1 MHTWRPSL
9 LRISSQLGIMKRLVR
24 RLNQPMTATLIK
36 TAKSL
41 NITLDQDRIF
51 SAALLRLLPQ
61 LRQRNKGWF
70 HWSNAVRWCVMWK
83 ITNVVNVKRGQ
94 RTYFEENGTICS
106 PSVCFLILICIGK
119 KDITKRKKVTITS
132 RKNKNKTNKTN
143 KRKQQSFI
151 SAYLDGSRSRSQRA
165 QAKIDVV
172 KKKTERGDL
181 PLFSSCTI
189 LKTRSYLNS
198 ALLFLV
204 LCSETAWKRL
214 LRRLQTG

>member
-36 TAKSL
+36 TVKSL

-132 RKNKNKTNKTN
+132 RKNKNKTNK
-143 KRKQQSFI
+143 RKQQSFI

-172 KKKTERGDL
+172 KKKQREEIFPCFPRVR
-181 PLFSSCTI
+181 F
-189 LKTRSYLNS
+189 
-198 ALLFLV
+198 
-204 LCSETAWKRL
+204 
-214 LRRLQTG
+214 